1 MFNTSI
7 GAIGPSMKIL
17 IGSQFW
23 RKIYVFDLEKCN
35 LCKNVNC
42 VEMNLVHTF
51 DFNLF
56 ICCGERATAVLR
68 LTCFLQFHNVVCASI
83 PEKVLH
89 VLAVGP
95 GLQQSN
101 LFSLIPQCVCS
112 YSRESPLCWALRS
125 IKGLN
130 AKK

>member
-17 IGSQFW
+17 KGSQFW
-23 RKIYVFDLEKCN
+23 RKIYVIDL
-35 LCKNVNC
+35 NC

-112 YSRESPLCWALRS
+112 YS
-125 IKGLN
+125 
-130 AKK
+130 